1 MLKQK
6 HDNHLYSSLKHC
18 NAFLSRREDFRNTTQ
33 LDVQENESTVSKFQK
48 EMNYNAFEHTSD
60 IFKEA
65 KENLRTKGEL

>member
-48 EMNYNAFEHTSD
+48 RN
-60 IFKEA
+60 
-65 KENLRTKGEL
+65 EL

>member
-33 LDVQENESTVSKFQK
+33 LDVQENESKVSKFQK

-60 IFKEA
+60 IFKKA